1 MSRARTW
8 HLRPNQGLQ
17 DHDRSAPG
25 TFVQTRDCKTM
36 IDLALRLTFS
46 DKIKRAES
54 GEQILPNK
62 KA

>member
-1 MSRARTW
+1 
-8 HLRPNQGLQ
+8 
-17 DHDRSAPG
+17 
-25 TFVQTRDCKTM
+25 M